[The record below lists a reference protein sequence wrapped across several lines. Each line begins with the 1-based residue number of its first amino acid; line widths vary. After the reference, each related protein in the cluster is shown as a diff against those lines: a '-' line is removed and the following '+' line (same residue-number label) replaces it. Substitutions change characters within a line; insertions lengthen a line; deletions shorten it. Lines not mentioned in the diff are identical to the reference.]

1 MQSPRDARA
10 ISCALFSLAVLSA
23 LSLFPPSV
31 MAEDATIEEVIVT
44 GSHIQRSKMDAAN
57 PVETLTAAE
66 VQGSG
71 YTQIGQYI
79 RDLTYTAN
87 IDTVANVLATR
98 GGIQDSNRT
107 SFNLRGLGESS
118 TLTLFDGRR
127 TLNSGSV
134 SDIMP
139 DIALQRVDIVLD
151 GGAATYGTDA
161 VAGVVNLVPISSFDG
176 YKLRGFYDQDQHRDT
191 NEYKLAGLWGKTTD
205 AADLVVAVEWS
216 ERPNALRNYERP
228 KYLAA
233 DNDTSIS
240 GLLPNGYLSDGVPPT
255 GGARVVDPDCGTF
268 NGNNTDDSKKE
279 AYPSGLPLFA
289 NTYCSTEY
297 GRWHDTARSQ
307 TALNIFGG
315 LTAHL
320 TDYIDL
326 KLQYVKARQKIDFN
340 TSGTTAERGSNLTY
354 VIPGGPTPIGR
365 DGGPA
370 PAGAHPNNPFDGNL
384 RPRDWRP
391 FAINGTTPS
400 YIDSVGSQTPVYTY
414 DFTSYAL
421 GTEFEI
427 GDSGWIGELW
437 YSNQRWVNNIDGY
450 ELSRERL
457 GLALEGLGGPTGDQ
471 WINPFGSRDPRSAN
485 FCDAPVGQPGP
496 GGCIGTNN
504 TQEMVDWVNVKRDYH
519 AIDSEYQSVEGFVT
533 GDIFELP
540 AGGVGLAIGGQYRW
554 YRYTTTASQAARVGD
569 SYGTSILTPPDPGAS
584 SEQDI
589 YAVFGELLVPVLD
602 NLEVTVAVRY
612 EDFADFGFSETVPK
626 FSALFTPTQWLA
638 LRGSWGKGFLAPTL
652 EELTVLTVPSCA
664 EQFGGADPIVG
675 TLNTDGT
682 WAGAP
687 LAGAQSCTNGS
698 EDLLPEKSKIFNL
711 GFTVQPLDGLELSLD
726 YQEIEYTDQ
735 IRQLSLIDTV
745 EQDYNNFLIANG
757 LSSDSYRSLPVDQRD
772 ALARA
777 WAANPD
783 RVLRNPNTA
792 LIEAVNRS
800 SVNVAE
806 VDVGVLDLRADL
818 GFAIGDY
825 GFLNLNWATTHYTKY
840 DYIDSTGEK
849 TDALGKR
856 NDDTD
861 IVPPM
866 PKFKHMARVAWTYN
880 RHLVALVAKGY
891 SSVDFD
897 GTVGPAFGPGLGAE
911 VPDKIKSQWVVN
923 LRYGYTFENLF
934 GGAGIL
940 DVAVGANNVFDK
952 RAQALPVQGGLESRL
967 QDPFGRMLYLEATWS
982 VE

>member
-1 MQSPRDARA
+1 
-10 ISCALFSLAVLSA
+10 
-23 LSLFPPSV
+23 
-31 MAEDATIEEVIVT
+31 MAEDAAIEEIIVT
-44 GSHIQRSKMDAAN
+44 GSYIQRSKMDAAN
-57 PVETLTAAE
+57 PVETLTAAD

-98 GGIQDSNRT
+98 GGTQDSNRT
-107 SFNLRGLGESS
+107 AFNLRGLGATS

-127 TLNSGSV
+127 TLNRGSV

-139 DIALQRVDIVLD
+139 DIALERVDIVLD

-161 VAGVVNLVPISSFDG
+161 VAGVVNLVPIESFDG
-176 YKLRGFYDQDQHRDT
+176 YKLRGFYNQDEDRDT
-191 NEYKLAGLWGKTTD
+191 NEYKLAGLFGKSTD
-205 AADLVVAVEWS
+205 AADLVIAVEFS
-216 ERPNALRNYERP
+216 ERPNALRNFERP
-228 KYLAA
+228 KYLGA

-240 GLLPNGYLSDGVPPT
+240 GSLPNGYLSDGVPPSI
-255 GGARVVDPDCGTF
+255 GGRVIDPDCNAF
-268 NGNNTDDSKKE
+268 NGENTDDRFKE
-279 AYPSGLPLFA
+279 AYPSGLPLFGG
-289 NTYCSTEY
+289 TYCSTEY

-307 TALNIFGG
+307 SALNVFGG

-320 TDYIDL
+320 TEYVDL
-326 KLQYVKARQKIDFN
+326 KFQYVKARQKIDFN

-354 VIPGGPTPIGR
+354 IIPGGGTPIGR
-365 DGGPA
+365 DGTPR
-370 PAGAHPNNPFDGNL
+370 PAHPNNPFDANM

-400 YIDSVGSQTPVYTY
+400 HIDDVGSQTPEYTY
-414 DFTSYAL
+414 DYTSYSL
-421 GTEFEI
+421 GTEFMI
-427 GDSGWIGELW
+427 GDTGWIGELW

-457 GLALEGLGGPTGDQ
+457 GLALEGLGGATGDQ
-471 WINPFGSRDPRSAN
+471 WINPFGSRDPRSSS

-504 TQEMVDWVNVKRDYH
+504 TQEMVDWVFGERDYK

-540 AGGVGLAIGGQYRW
+540 AGDVGLAIGGQYRW
-554 YRYTTTASQAARVGD
+554 YKYTTTASQLARVGD
-569 SYGTSILTPPDPGAS
+569 SYGTSILTPPDPGATS
-584 SEQDI
+584 KQDI

-602 NLEVTVAVRY
+602 SLDVTVAVRH
-612 EDFADFGFSETVPK
+612 EDFTDFGFSKTVPK
-626 FSALFTPTQWLA
+626 ISALFSPTEWLA

-652 EELTVLTVPSCA
+652 AELTVLTVPSCA
-664 EQFGGADPIVG
+664 EQFGGEDPILG
-675 TLNTDGT
+675 AIDGSGN
-682 WAGAP
+682 WAGVP

-698 EDLLPEKSKIFNL
+698 DDLLPEESEIFNV
-711 GFTVQPLDGLELSLD
+711 GFTIQPFDALELSLD

-745 EQDYNNFLIANG
+745 EQDYANFLSANS
-757 LSSDSYRSLPVDQRD
+757 LTSDSYRSLPVDQRQ
-772 ALARA
+772 ALATS

-783 RVLRNPNTA
+783 RVIRDPVTA
-792 LIEAVNRS
+792 RVEAVNRS
-800 SVNVAE
+800 SVNVAQ

-818 GFAIGDY
+818 GFALGDY

-840 DYIDSTGEK
+840 EYIDLTGEL

-856 NDDTD
+856 NDSTD

-866 PKFKHMARVAWTYN
+866 PKFKHMARVAWTFN
-880 RHLVALVAKGY
+880 QHLVSLVAKGY
-891 SSVDFD
+891 SDVEFD
-897 GTVGPAFGPGLGAE
+897 GTVGPGFGPGLGAE
-911 VPDKIKSQWVVN
+911 VPETINGQWTVN
-923 LRYGYTFENLF
+923 LRYGYRFENLF
-934 GGAGIL
+934 NAGSL
-940 DVAVGANNVFDK
+940 DVALGANNLFDK
-952 RAQALPVQGGLESRL
+952 KAVALPVQGGLESRL
-967 QDPFGRMLYLEATWS
+967 QDPFGRMIYLEATWL